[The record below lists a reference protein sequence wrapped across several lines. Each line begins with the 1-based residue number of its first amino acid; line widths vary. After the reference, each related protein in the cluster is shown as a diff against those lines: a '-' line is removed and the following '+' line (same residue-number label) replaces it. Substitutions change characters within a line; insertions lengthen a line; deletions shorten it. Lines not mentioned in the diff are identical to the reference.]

1 MHFRRIGGHL
11 QGSATHAGVD
21 TGQLGDD
28 RIMLGLLAL
37 SVISFFAILIGSAS
51 HADFSVGLWPAVG
64 IIVYVAPILAFAML
78 LTVLIMTF
86 VRRARANRSQ

>member
-1 MHFRRIGGHL
+1 MSTRSP
-11 QGSATHAGVD
+11 GSDLPVRTI
-21 TGQLGDD
+21 D
-28 RIMLGLLAL
+28 RVLASMSLGLLAL